1 MRNILITGAKGQ
13 LGNEIKVIGKNFKN
27 LSFIYTDI
35 EELNITNINELDTF
49 FRTNLVE
56 FIVNCAAYTAVDKA
70 ESEPDKAEL
79 INATAVKNLRQIA
92 EKCNCY
98 LIHISTD
105 YVFDGQGYMPY
116 KEIDRTNPQSVYG
129 KSKLKG
135 EQALEGY
142 EKGIIIRTSWLY
154 SSFGNNFVKT
164 ILRLAKEKDEL
175 KVVFDQVGTPTYAA
189 DLVKAIITIVQQ
201 TFENSEKFVPG
212 IYHFSNEGICSWYD
226 FAKEIIDIIKLECKI
241 IPIESKDFPT
251 AAKRPFYSVLNKEK
265 IKSTFNFEIPFWKD
279 SLRECL
285 KLL

>member
-13 LGNEIKVIGKNFKN
+13 LGNEIKVLDKIFKN

-92 EKCNCY
+92 EKYNCY

-201 TFENSEKFVPG
+201 TFENSEKFVSG

-226 FAKEIIDIIKLECKI
+226 FAKEIMDIEKLECKI

-265 IKSTFNFEIPFWKD
+265 IKSTYNIEIPFWKD

-285 KLL
+285 KLF